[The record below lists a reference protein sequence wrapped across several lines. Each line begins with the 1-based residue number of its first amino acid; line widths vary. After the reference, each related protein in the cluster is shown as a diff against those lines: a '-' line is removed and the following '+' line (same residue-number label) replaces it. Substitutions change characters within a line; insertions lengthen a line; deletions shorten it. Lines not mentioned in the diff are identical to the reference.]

1 MEHIHVCVIQTDL
14 LNYIVKSLNL
24 DCVPALTNV
33 NVSKL
38 SWKLE
43 DMKLIASISQFC
55 QRKESKHKINCL
67 GNESQSIAS
76 VIKIMQ
82 SRVLATDCPLPSD
95 CESEKLRPL

>member
-43 DMKLIASISQFC
+43 DMAFIASIYYIDTF
-55 QRKESKHKINCL
+55 SKYARENIK
-67 GNESQSIAS
+67 SI
-76 VIKIMQ
+76 V
-82 SRVLATDCPLPSD
+82 
-95 CESEKLRPL
+95 